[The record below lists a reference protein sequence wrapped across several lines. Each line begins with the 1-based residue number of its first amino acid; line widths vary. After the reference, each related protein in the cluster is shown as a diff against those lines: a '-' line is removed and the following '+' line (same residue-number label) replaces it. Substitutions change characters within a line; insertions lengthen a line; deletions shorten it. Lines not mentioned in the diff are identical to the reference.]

1 MEKRDEERERING
14 EEGNIRMWD
23 SSFSSMFS
31 GLDREEE
38 MSVMVSALAHVVA
51 GDVRVEAG
59 GGGNGGGGGGGGSLS
74 ACKRGRE
81 DQQSSVT
88 GM

>member
-1 MEKRDEERERING
+1 MERRGEEREG
-14 EEGNIRMWD
+14 DEEGTIRMSD

-31 GLDREEE
+31 SLDREEE

-51 GDVRVEAG
+51 SDVRVEA
-59 GGGNGGGGGGGGSLS
+59 GGGGGGGSLS

-81 DQQSSVT
+81 DQQLSVT
-88 GM
+88 GMSTSFFCF